1 MVRVH
6 HCPPNCSL
14 HTSHGRAK
22 GGGHLKRWCKGSTA
36 VLQTAGTGS
45 NPVRFSTR
53 IAIGPGL
60 FILLE
65 AGSLLSWLPANS
77 TLRGGV
83 KVA

>member
-1 MVRVH
+1 ME
-6 HCPPNCSL
+6 
-14 HTSHGRAK
+14 
-22 GGGHLKRWCKGSTA
+22 GHLKRWCKGSTA